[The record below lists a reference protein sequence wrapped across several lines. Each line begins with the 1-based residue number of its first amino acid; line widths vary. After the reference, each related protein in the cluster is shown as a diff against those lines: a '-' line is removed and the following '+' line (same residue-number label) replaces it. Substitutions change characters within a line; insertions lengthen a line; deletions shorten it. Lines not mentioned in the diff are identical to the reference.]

1 MLVCTLH
8 RRDPEERASKA
19 GLSRAP
25 RELNLERGAV
35 LQSVE
40 LWEHLGNLAFGGWQ
54 VAPNGPQ
61 CRVKDQFTHHQA
73 DVWSSFPEPGPK
85 PGS

>member
-1 MLVCTLH
+1 M
-8 RRDPEERASKA
+8 
-19 GLSRAP
+19 
-25 RELNLERGAV
+25 GA
-35 LQSVE
+35 LRQ
-40 LWEHLGNLAFGGWQ
+40 LGFWEVWQ

-85 PGS
+85 PGSRGYSCDEDDPIPAFVFGRCTTYCRIHC